1 MKIYTVERM
10 DKYDYDFSVEITKH
24 GCFTDKEKALQ
35 KAKQVYE
42 STCGEYEDE
51 MARYSDKDEYPDV
64 DAGGLNIEED
74 PEYGYYGISFGY
86 DEHYEFHGVAVEE
99 WELEDEQDKIND
111 EEWFGQVRW
120 CDEDLENALEV
131 QGYSVTKKNIEK
143 LRALCNN
150 HWFTD
155 YMIEA
160 GWNYMY
166 GNIGNGDGWDE

>member
-35 KAKQVYE
+35 KAKQAYE
-42 STCGEYEDE
+42 SMCGEYEDE

-86 DEHYEFHGVAVEE
+86 DEHYEFHSVAVEE
-99 WELEDEQDKIND
+99 WELDDEQHKIND

-120 CDEDLENALEV
+120 CEDDLKNALEV
-131 QGYSVTKKNIEK
+131 QGYAVTENNIAK
-143 LRALCNN
+143 LYGLCQ
-150 HWFTD
+150 HHSFTD
-155 YMIEA
+155 CMIEA
-160 GWNYMY
+160 GWEHMY
-166 GNIGNGDGWDE
+166 NNIGYGDGWDE